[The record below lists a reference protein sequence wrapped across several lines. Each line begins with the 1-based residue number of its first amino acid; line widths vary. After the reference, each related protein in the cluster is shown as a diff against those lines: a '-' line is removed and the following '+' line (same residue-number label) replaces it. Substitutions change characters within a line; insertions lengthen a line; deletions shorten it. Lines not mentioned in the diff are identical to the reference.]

1 MKIGNGCPSTLA
13 IEENATVLA
22 RYASICQANGLVPVV
37 EPEILMDGDHDLFA
51 TQEATE
57 NVLSAVYKKLNE
69 YHVHLEGTLL
79 KPNMVCPGQSCPKKY
94 SVEEIAKATV
104 TALQRTVPVAVP
116 GITFLSGGQSE
127 SEATENLNA
136 INNVP
141 GATKPWKLSFSYGR
155 ALQQSV
161 LKLWKGADSNK
172 KEAQE
177 NLIKLAKANSDAC
190 RGKANVT
197 GSSKESSFESNY
209 KY

>member
-1 MKIGNGCPSTLA
+1 LKIGNGCPSELA
-13 IEENATVLA
+13 IEENAIVLA
-22 RYASICQANGLVPVV
+22 RYATICQANGLVPVV
-37 EPEILMDGDHDLFA
+37 EPEILMDGDHDLFT
-51 TQEATE
+51 TQRATE
-57 NVLSAVYKKLNE
+57 KVLSAVYKKLNE
-69 YHVHLEGTLL
+69 YNVHLEGSLL

-141 GATKPWKLSFSYGR
+141 GIKPWKLAFSYGR
-155 ALQQSV
+155 ALQNSV
-161 LKLWKGADSNK
+161 LKAWKGNDSNI

-177 NLIKLAKANSDAC
+177 NLLKLAKANSDAC
-190 RGKANVT
+190 RGKAAT
-197 GSSKESSFESNY
+197 SGGSKESTFEANY